1 MRTPYVKADDLELVV
16 TQFGFKCFVSPYF
29 LSLTFKQQLAEDGRE
44 KAQWDVDRGEMTV
57 FLPKKNK
64 GEHFD
69 NLDTLTELLTK
80 PARKPGAG
88 PAADRPVELVQVVD
102 SQDDPSALH
111 RGQGDAG
118 EDDDGEEEEFDWEAE
133 QAVPE
138 PEAAEVLLSRPTY
151 GFNNKYS
158 SVFKDRHEYLTGV
171 LELKDPDNVRASERR
186 ALREAAENEKMAQ
199 EAGDRKS
206 VV

>member
-1 MRTPYVKADDLELVV
+1 
-16 TQFGFKCFVSPYF
+16 
-29 LSLTFKQQLAEDGRE
+29 
-44 KAQWDVDRGEMTV
+44 MTV

-138 PEAAEVLLSRPTY
+138 PEAAEVASSSSSARSLSLALQSYVR
-151 GFNNKYS
+151 GIL
-158 SVFKDRHEYLTGV
+158 DR
-171 LELKDPDNVRASERR
+171 RR
-186 ALREAAENEKMAQ
+186 E
-199 EAGDRKS
+199 
-206 VV
+206 